1 MNSVNMD
8 NLMTGSSNTLDS
20 ENGHKQ
26 YYHNMNSNLM
36 QMQIVSK
43 VLSNLNFIKTG
54 DTFVDSIIMT
64 IVQSFLIMIIT
75 GFFMQIKN
83 IIDNLVSAFKKI
95 NCFVYLNV
103 INIYYN
109 VKSKIFKKTKI
120 ICKTIDIPY
129 ISDTREINE
138 LHKAVHW
145 YLTNNEKIDYLFE
158 QNLQFVFNKKITVDN
173 SQEVKKNLSI
183 HKILSQD
190 KEKTITYKNRKIT
203 YKLSKELVTVYTD
216 KDRKRENHKVVLR
229 TNINEHD
236 KIDLLEDFSQHCL
249 LEYINSLSSFKWVQ
263 KIYTHS
269 RNEWTNVPSNNY
281 RKMDTVVLKNNLRNT
296 IKKDLDLFINSED
309 WYKER
314 DIPYKRGYLLYG
326 VPGTGKTSI
335 IKAISTY
342 TKRHIHY
349 LMLSEIRTDSELIEL
364 LKKINYHETILVIED
379 IDAMTD
385 IVKSRDEMIKSRDEM
400 IKSRDEMIKS
410 RDEMIKS
417 RDENES
423 KKNED
428 EQEQRKSGLTL
439 SGLLNALDGV
449 FSCHGRI
456 LIMTSNRPQVLDS
469 ALIRPGRCDCK
480 YLFDNCDKQQI
491 REIYY
496 MYFDKEIDEKQ
507 IEKIED
513 NKYSPA
519 HITSVFQKYRN
530 EPEFALNHIDD
541 TDHFIF

>member
-1 MNSVNMD
+1 MV
-8 NLMTGSSNTLDS
+8 GSSHTLDS
-20 ENGHKQ
+20 EYGNNK
-26 YYHNMNSNLM
+26 YYPSINSNLM
-36 QMQIVSK
+36 QMQIISK

-54 DTFVDSIIMT
+54 DTFVDSILMT
-64 IVQSFLIMIIT
+64 IIQSILIMVIT

-83 IIDNLVSAFKKI
+83 IIDYLVSTFKKF
-95 NCFVYLNV
+95 NSFMYLNV
-103 INIYYN
+103 INIYYSL
-109 VKSKIFKKTKI
+109 KSKIFKKTKI
-120 ICKTIDIPY
+120 LCKTIDIPY

-229 TNINEHD
+229 TDINEND
-236 KIDLLEDFSQHCL
+236 KIDILEDFSQHCL
-249 LEYINSLSSFKWVQ
+249 LEYINSLSSLKWVQ
-263 KIYTHS
+263 KIYTHN
-269 RNEWTNVPSNNY
+269 RNEWSNAPSNNY
-281 RKMDTVVLKNNLRNT
+281 RKMDTVVLKNNLRNI

-309 WYKER
+309 WYRER

-349 LMLSEIRTDSELIEL
+349 LMLSEIRSDNELIEL
-364 LKKINYHETILVIED
+364 LKKINYNETILVIED

-385 IVKSRDEMIKSRDEM
+385 IVKSRTDISDETVKLP
-400 IKSRDEMIKS
+400 
-410 RDEMIKS
+410 
-417 RDENES
+417 DENES
-423 KKNED
+423 KKNKDKEED
-428 EQEQRKSGLTL
+428 PEQKKSGLTL

-456 LIMTSNRPQVLDS
+456 LIMTSNRPQVLDP

-480 YLFDNCDKQQI
+480 YLFDNCDRQQI

-496 MYFDKEIDEKQ
+496 LYFDKEADEKQ

-530 EPEFALNHIDD
+530 EPEIALNHIDD